1 MEADFWAICD
11 CGGRRCGDI
20 GEAEARRLLK
30 DRLQGIADGNG
41 GTVRTEPLA
50 YRGWSPCAARVGL
63 PGGDW
68 YPVEALLR
76 SRATPPGGLEAPVV
90 DLGRGTPEDF
100 ERHADLVPGS
110 IVIVRHEY
118 MFSADH
124 IHRRTKFAMA
134 RERGAAAFL
143 IAAETRVAGG
153 VGVLAPA
160 DIPGAGID
168 EATAGRLAEARTA
181 RLEIGIS
188 EGPARTENLFLD
200 LPGDRSGSIV
210 LSAHIDGHAPGESA
224 LDNASGLA
232 ACLSAARALAGLSRR
247 RTLRVAFFS
256 LEEWGLEGSRRHI
269 EGLSEAERRAIRLN
283 VNLDT
288 VAGAAG
294 LTALTSGFAELRPF
308 MERAARP
315 KPS

>member
-1 MEADFWAICD
+1 
-11 CGGRRCGDI
+11 
-20 GEAEARRLLK
+20 
-30 DRLQGIADGNG
+30 
-41 GTVRTEPLA
+41 
-50 YRGWSPCAARVGL
+50 
-63 PGGDW
+63 
-68 YPVEALLR
+68 
-76 SRATPPGGLEAPVV
+76 
-90 DLGRGTPEDF
+90 
-100 ERHADLVPGS
+100 
-110 IVIVRHEY
+110 
-118 MFSADH
+118 
-124 IHRRTKFAMA
+124 MA
-134 RERGAAAFL
+134 RDRGAAAFL

-168 EATAGRLAEARTA
+168 EATAGKLAEARTA

-232 ACLSAARALAGLSRR
+232 ACLSAARALAGLRRR

-308 MERAARP
+308 MERVGEASGVRVACFEPLRRNSDHYNYAVAGIPALRLVAGFNEPDSRVRHLLTAGDTRDKAFPDELRRAATVAAVACHLALTED
-315 KPS
+315 